1 MRLHRAIL
9 VAATSLVFLSVTAS
23 ADAPPDQYDTF
34 LKTTER
40 IRDRYTVLRWD
51 RFDIVARSTTTL
63 DDDEKFCQTRTTQL
77 GGPGRLPT
85 VKELLTLV
93 DETPH
98 DEVTGGTTVEARAI
112 DRNAFP
118 GTPVALPYVSTAG
131 AGEFWVVDFTTG
143 TVSVVGQLPQ
153 PHYVRCVL
161 AE

>member
-1 MRLHRAIL
+1 MKLPRVVL
-9 VAATSLVFLSVTAS
+9 ATATGLLLLSVTAG

-34 LKTTER
+34 GKTTDH
-40 IRDRYTVLRWD
+40 IRDRHTLLQWD
-51 RFDIVARSTTTL
+51 RFDLTVRTTQL
-63 DDDEKFCQTRTTQL
+63 SDDEKFCQARATL

-98 DEVTGGTTVEARAI
+98 DEIADGGTASARAI

-118 GTPVALPYVSTAG
+118 ATPVDHDYASTDG
-131 AGEFWVVDFTTG
+131 KNGFWLVDFHSG
-143 TVSVVGQLPQ
+143 VVTVASSAPTE
-153 PHYVRCVL
+153 HYVRCVF